1 QHSASID
8 TIANSAGILGAAMLA
23 GFGAAT
29 KAAVDWESAFA
40 GVMKTV
46 DETATTTYADLE
58 DGLRELAQTM
68 PATHE
73 EIAGVAEAAGQLGIA
88 ADDVVDFTET
98 MIQLGVT
105 TNLSAE
111 EAATSLARIGNIMG
125 TSASDVDRMGAT
137 IVELGN
143 NSATTEREIAEMAT
157 RLAAAGRQAGL
168 TESDLFAI
176 ASTMTSVGVEAEAGG
191 TAMSKV
197 FTAIGDAVRSGN
209 EDLEVFAEVAGMT

>member
-1 QHSASID
+1 
-8 TIANSAGILGAAMLA
+8 
-23 GFGAAT
+23 
-29 KAAVDWESAFA
+29 
-40 GVMKTV
+40 
-46 DETATTTYADLE
+46 
-58 DGLRELAQTM
+58 
-68 PATHE
+68 
-73 EIAGVAEAAGQLGIA
+73 
-88 ADDVVDFTET
+88 
-98 MIQLGVT
+98 LGVT

-209 EDLEVFAEVAGMT
+209 EDLEVFAEVAGMTAEEFQTAFGEDAAMAIGAFVEGMGNMSNAGQNTSEIFQTLGLTDQRLMRSILSAGAATG